1 MGRVGCDPDLDQH
14 EKLSPTPLSA
24 CSNAGPSAT
33 ATTTTQSVWKHTNSW
48 SSPTGTD
55 IFAPGS
61 TVSSTTAGKSTV
73 HTSAATAVYPSTAET
88 STDNISA
95 GSTICSSTASTSTS
109 NPTTV
114 STNLCPTTSGSETTT
129 SSTQTTSS

>member
-24 CSNAGPSAT
+24 RNNACPSAT

-61 TVSSTTAGKSTV
+61 TVSSTTAV
-73 HTSAATAVYPSTAET
+73 YPSAATAVCTSTAET

-114 STNLCPTTSGSETTT
+114 STNLCPTASGSETTT

>member
-14 EKLSPTPLSA
+14 ETLSPPPLSDRNKPGA
-24 CSNAGPSAT
+24 TSTCSNAGPSAT

-55 IFAPGS
+55 FFAPGS
-61 TVSSTTAGKSTV
+61 TVSSTTAGKSTI
-73 HTSAATAVYPSTAET
+73 HTSA
-88 STDNISA
+88 
-95 GSTICSSTASTSTS
+95 ASTSTS

-114 STNLCPTTSGSETTT
+114 STNLCPTASGSGTTA
-129 SSTQTTSS
+129 